1 MMYYLLISSLIF
13 VMIEA
18 QGIVVNVVWDHNY
31 VAKCVN
37 FAGVLIS
44 TVHIN
49 ILIILSNRDSLYCNV
64 SYSSYLRQGKNHS
77 RVHANHYTDIA

>member
-1 MMYYLLISSLIF
+1 MMYYLPISSLIF

-31 VAKCVN
+31 VAKCVD

-49 ILIILSNRDSLYCNV
+49 ILYFLIEIPCIAMLRSHSG
-64 SYSSYLRQGKNHS
+64 YLRQGKKPITCACN
-77 RVHANHYTDIA
+77 IA